1 MLVMLADACEA
12 RARAE
17 RPDDEAGLRK
27 IICEIIDK
35 RREEGQLDKVPV
47 TMQELSII
55 TESFTATLKGIY
67 HPRIKYPTEE
77 ETEALSDEN
86 PVVEEEKVQ
95 EAE

>member
-17 RPDDEAGLRK
+17 RPDDEAGLRL
-27 IICEIIDK
+27 IILDILNK
-35 RREEGQLDKVPV
+35 RREEGQLDNVPV
-47 TMQELSII
+47 TMQELSMIV
-55 TESFTATLKGIY
+55 ESFTATLKGIY

-77 ETEALSDEN
+77 ETKALSNNGSSPE
-86 PVVEEEKVQ
+86 PE